1 LNIFAINQLPVR
13 RINGLPVNSL
23 SKMKLELAQ
32 AASAVLIASAVLFV
46 VSVCLT
52 DDGVLEYQ
60 LLDKVDGNA
69 QVGLVFWCGLRDLN
83 PGRQVGNLMS

>member
-1 LNIFAINQLPVR
+1 LSVR
-13 RINGLPVNSL
+13 PINGVPVNSL
-23 SKMKLELAQ
+23 RKMKLELTQ
-32 AASAVLIASAVLFV
+32 AATAGLIVSAGLSV
-46 VSVCLT
+46 VSVCLA
-52 DDGVLEYQ
+52 DDCVVEYQ